1 MDPKVIIS
9 HNKSRQ
15 CDSVRRG
22 WPLASLSPPGRWE
35 PGRRGPTLEDQV
47 PLETQARQEWGPQL
61 TAISRAWDRPCSGF
75 GVSED
80 RHPLFLGE
88 HGLFQIH
95 AFLAAHIFLIIFMI
109 SDKKW
114 LQLLLIF

>member
-1 MDPKVIIS
+1 M
-9 HNKSRQ
+9 RQ
-15 CDSVRRG
+15 CQAG
-22 WPLASLSPPGRWE
+22 LAAGLPVPARQVGAGE
-35 PGRRGPTLEDQV
+35 EGPTLEDQV

-80 RHPLFLGE
+80 RHPLFSGE
-88 HGLFQIH
+88 HGVFQIH